1 MSEEWGKVAPLM
13 ETQNENTKSESS
25 GSSVARY
32 NELVQLVAN
41 MKADFEKF
49 YNDGNKAAGTRVR
62 NSMQALKTLAQ
73 EIRTE
78 VQAIKNEGKGGGG
91 GGGGDDAK
99 DSDDAAETD

>member
-13 ETQNENTKSESS
+13 ETQNENVKSESA
-25 GSSVARY
+25 SSTASRY

-62 NSMQALKTLAQ
+62 GAMQELKTFAQ
-73 EIRTE
+73 TVRNEVTE
-78 VQAIKNEGKGGGG
+78 IKNNP
-91 GGGGDDAK
+91 AK
-99 DSDDAAETD
+99 E